1 MPIKQSHIDRHFP
14 NDKNMPWMK
23 TEILT
28 PEAEAVQEALQGY
41 PLATV
46 DVKAIFQKKE
56 LTSGERAFLDTFS
69 LPLSPQFR
77 IMVYCIAVLKSDILN
92 LEMKYEEKKSFS
104 FQVTIEHPHNPKET
118 ISFDFDD
125 IYTAVAIR
133 SFGIM
138 KIDDKPVFDGYF
150 SS

>member
-1 MPIKQSHIDRHFP
+1 
-14 NDKNMPWMK
+14 
-23 TEILT
+23 
-28 PEAEAVQEALQGY
+28 
-41 PLATV
+41 
-46 DVKAIFQKKE
+46 
-56 LTSGERAFLDTFS
+56 
-69 LPLSPQFR
+69 
-77 IMVYCIAVLKSDILN
+77 MVYCIAVLKSDILN